1 VHRRGHEDSL
11 LDEKRMPQWSISHC
25 ADCGR
30 AQQLSPEWTFCC
42 APSHRFGG
50 RNQFAATWL
59 PVSTGARNGVSL
71 CHPRPEAY
79 HGVIL
84 GR

>member
-30 AQQLSPEWTFCC
+30 AQQLSPEGPFVARRHTASVVEISSQLRGCPS
-42 APSHRFGG
+42 APEHVTASRCVTRALKHI
-50 RNQFAATWL
+50 
-59 PVSTGARNGVSL
+59 TG
-71 CHPRPEAY
+71 
-79 HGVIL
+79 
-84 GR
+84 